1 MRLIH
6 LFTMYVSNMITS
18 FIFSMCY
25 NPWVIRVSRT
35 HLEGA
40 RKRATYA
47 RYARTASGS
56 DRRAAAGIEVTL
68 SEKLD
73 RVDLEYQLSE
83 GVLEITSKLE
93 EIHDDLREVHGE
105 LEDVKFKLDYPP
117 DRQD

>member
-1 MRLIH
+1 MLISDEFAPLRVREREQHMHNTHERH
-6 LFTMYVSNMITS
+6 LDQIEEQ
-18 FIFSMCY
+18 
-25 NPWVIRVSRT
+25 
-35 HLEGA
+35 LL
-40 RKRATYA
+40 
-47 RYARTASGS
+47 
-56 DRRAAAGIEVTL
+56 GIEVTL

-83 GVLEITSKLE
+83 GVVEITSKLE

>member
-1 MRLIH
+1 MHDTHERH
-6 LFTMYVSNMITS
+6 LDQIEEQ
-18 FIFSMCY
+18 
-25 NPWVIRVSRT
+25 
-35 HLEGA
+35 LL
-40 RKRATYA
+40 
-47 RYARTASGS
+47 
-56 DRRAAAGIEVTL
+56 GIEVTL